1 MPPEGAGNV
10 IFSGAGEGDLR
21 SDPGARLALSRKVGI
36 DSEWATVH
44 QIHGSAVIEVS
55 QPGPAGEADALWTRV
70 PALPLAVF
78 TADCFP
84 VVLHAPAA
92 VGIAH
97 AGWRGAAAGVV
108 GELRTAMGEGGF
120 PVRRALV
127 GPGIGPCCF
136 EVGDEVAERFPGYAA
151 QTTWGTV
158 SVDLVGSI
166 RTQLEGLEVWS
177 GGICTMHD
185 PGWFSHRSSGTPQRQ
200 AALAW
205 I

>member
-1 MPPEGAGNV
+1 MPPEGAGSV
-10 IFSGAGEGDLR
+10 IFSDAGDGDLR

-36 DSEWATVH
+36 GPEWATLRQV
-44 QIHGSAVIEVS
+44 HGSAVIEVS
-55 QPGPAGEADALWTRV
+55 QPGPAGDGDALWTTV
-70 PALPLAVF
+70 TALPLAVF

-84 VVLHAPAA
+84 VVLQAPAA

-97 AGWRGAAAGVV
+97 AGWRGTEAGVV
-108 GELRTAMGEGGF
+108 AKLRAAMGEAGLALQ
-120 PVRRALV
+120 RAFV

-136 EVGDEVAERFPGYAA
+136 EVGDEVAGRFPEAAA
-151 QTTWGTV
+151 QTTWDTT

-166 RTQLEGLEVWS
+166 RTQVEGLEVWL
-177 GGICTMHD
+177 GGVCTMHD
-185 PGWFSHRSSGTPQRQ
+185 RGWFSHRSNGTPQRQ